1 MNEQEHGSLSHKKHW
16 KIFKNGK
23 KFISE
28 IAYVPSL
35 SIYLL
40 EISKSAKYR
49 HVHKL
54 KMVLMHKQSIIL
66 RS

>member
-28 IAYVPSL
+28 IAYVP
-35 SIYLL
+35 IVFPFTYR

-49 HVHKL
+49 HFYKL
-54 KMVLMHKQSIIL
+54 KMVFNA
-66 RS
+66 